1 MQGIKG
7 AAKGIKLIGGLAL
20 NAVSSVASYVTG
32 TQEGSD
38 EIEKRRTSF
47 DYSHVLDPALK
58 VFEADENL
66 IKKFLS

>member
-1 MQGIKG
+1 
-7 AAKGIKLIGGLAL
+7 
-20 NAVSSVASYVTG
+20 VASYVTG
-32 TQEGSD
+32 AQEGD

-47 DYSHVLDPALK
+47 DYSHILDPALK